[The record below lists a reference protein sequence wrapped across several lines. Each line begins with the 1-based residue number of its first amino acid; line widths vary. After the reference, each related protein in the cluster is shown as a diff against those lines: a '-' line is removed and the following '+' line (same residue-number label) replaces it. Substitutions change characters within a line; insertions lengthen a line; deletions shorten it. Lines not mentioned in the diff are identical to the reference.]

1 MKLQCREIIE
11 LSYFPIAKVED
22 LPFTF
27 TPCHY
32 PMDAVSFRSATA
44 LSLTEQMV

>member
-1 MKLQCREIIE
+1 MKLQCRELIE

-32 PMDAVSFRSATA
+32 PMGAASLSATVA
-44 LSLTEQMV
+44 SLTEQMV

>member
-1 MKLQCREIIE
+1 MKFQFRELIE
-11 LSYFPIAKVED
+11 LLYFTIAKVED